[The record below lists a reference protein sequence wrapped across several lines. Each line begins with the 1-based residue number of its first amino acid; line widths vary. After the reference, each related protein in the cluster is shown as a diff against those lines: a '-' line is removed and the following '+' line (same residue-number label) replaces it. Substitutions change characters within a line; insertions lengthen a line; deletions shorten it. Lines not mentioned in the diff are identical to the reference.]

1 MSHRAV
7 VSTIKSEGAA
17 VLKKI
22 FQAIHIRSRIS
33 HKLMITSG
41 ETATINSK
49 EHFLTTLVFL
59 CTKKNTLILQYKF
72 IMFSIKPKKDLHTAD
87 NISVI

>member
-1 MSHRAV
+1 
-7 VSTIKSEGAA
+7 
-17 VLKKI
+17 
-22 FQAIHIRSRIS
+22 
-33 HKLMITSG
+33 MITSG